1 MATFNIFD
9 GFIIDKE
16 ETTMKKNNKERIAP
30 EVAGARRFWFAVMA
44 PAIASAKRSVKAG
57 KGWHEAKSDLVHE
70 IRNACENRK
79 EYLHVEYSIW
89 EEALERAQKE
99 KADRE
104 RRRAAS
110 KAAAAARREAAA
122 AQKRARQAA
131 LAARHLEKKMT
142 GVERIANAIGW
153 DIKSVAEAIKAIKNN
168 VKNALVR
175 AYKAAL
181 KNARRARLNAA
192 SMFTAIGDLIDD
204 AQAYIMHIIGL
215 LNEDAAASNGVA
227 Y

>member
-1 MATFNIFD
+1 MAKFD
-9 GFIIDKE
+9 IVEGFIIDKE
-16 ETTMKKNNKERIAP
+16 ETAMKKNNKERIAP
-30 EVAGARRFWFAVMA
+30 EIAGARRFWCQVMA
-44 PAIASAKRSVKAG
+44 PAIASAKKAAKMG
-57 KGWHEAKSDLVHE
+57 KDWQSAKSDLVHE
-70 IRNACENRK
+70 IRNKCEDRK
-79 EYLHVEYSIW
+79 EYLHVEYSVW

-99 KADRE
+99 KAERD

-122 AQKRARQAA
+122 AAKRARQAA
-131 LAARHLEKKMT
+131 IAARHLEKKMT
-142 GVERIANAIGW
+142 SVGRIANAIGW

-192 SMFTAIGDLIDD
+192 SMFTAIGDLISD

-215 LNEDAAASNGVA
+215 INEDAAADSVA